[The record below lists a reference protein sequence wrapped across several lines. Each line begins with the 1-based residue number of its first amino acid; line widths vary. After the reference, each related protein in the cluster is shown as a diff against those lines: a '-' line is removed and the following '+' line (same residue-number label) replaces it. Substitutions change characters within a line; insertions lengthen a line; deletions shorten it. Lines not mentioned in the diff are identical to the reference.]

1 MAGKETKTAEAAK
14 VAEAQEH
21 DNERITEGGGV
32 VRVAPSYTVCVTED
46 NAEVFGRPVG
56 SVLTAHDVI
65 GMDAQ
70 EAYRLYL
77 AGVVHSVDPLAYDPY
92 VKHEHDVVS
101 AQAQYNY
108 DMRSIGGIARRA
120 NDYKQL
126 GPMIHGYASALV
138 DEEIVKVPYDHEG
151 VMWDVIPNETPG
163 AAGSVMVPKE
173 FKTVARQI
181 MQGAGAAMT
190 PKEVLDSVCD
200 FYLGKA
206 DAIKADIPS
215 MEAQGFTAFVD
226 VLNGY
231 PYTDFFTRRMYKPG
245 YHVGMKPF
253 EAKRAKAEGFAVD
266 SGAGVEMVAR
276 LRFVDK
282 FECHNG
288 LRSVPMSVDRLKG
301 SRFLVTPDRVDALE
315 ASGLAFRAVKMD
327 LPIYTLS

>member
-1 MAGKETKTAEAAK
+1 MIRSRYNLVHALAATA
-14 VAEAQEH
+14 
-21 DNERITEGGGV
+21 
-32 VRVAPSYTVCVTED
+32 
-46 NAEVFGRPVG
+46 
-56 SVLTAHDVI
+56 VLMFVI
-65 GMDAQ
+65 
-70 EAYRLYL
+70 
-77 AGVVHSVDPLAYDPY
+77 
-92 VKHEHDVVS
+92 
-101 AQAQYNY
+101 
-108 DMRSIGGIARRA
+108 
-120 NDYKQL
+120 
-126 GPMIHGYASALV
+126 
-138 DEEIVKVPYDHEG
+138 
-151 VMWDVIPNETPG
+151 
-163 AAGSVMVPKE
+163 
-173 FKTVARQI
+173 F
-181 MQGAGAAMT
+181 
-190 PKEVLDSVCD
+190 
-200 FYLGKA
+200 
-206 DAIKADIPS
+206 
-215 MEAQGFTAFVD
+215 AQGFTAFVD